1 MIINQTLQDFRSY
14 INTHRGIAKSNRFVV
29 ELLDPNLI
37 RRTKFYGSRGI
48 MGSDIYNGD
57 TRTTQ
62 QHLEFSARST
72 SLPSKTISTN
82 AVEAPGPEQKYPY
95 SDVYDDLTITFMAT
109 QGKEH
114 PYGIPEKRF
123 FDAWMNIVV
132 NPENM
137 LVNYSKLYA
146 TNGLHI
152 SMINEKNVILAKY
165 RFDRAYP
172 IGMGAVELGHDSEE
186 ASTFEVTFSVDRWHY
201 VTDTTKLEV
210 EKEEGE
216 ASTKRWNPK
225 ILPPDEKGETKRSG
239 TLLDADNPYF
249 VKPETNNNK
258 LKTTSDSGAIP
269 KRWNPK
275 FASYPLSS
283 PFDKGPALPNQT
295 AERGTL
301 LESNSP
307 FFIKPKT
314 SGEPLERASNLA
326 GKAAGK
332 ADQLASKVGVRM
344 NPSRKVARTL
354 AVAKKLKRF
363 V

>member
-14 INTHRGIAKSNRFVV
+14 INTHRGISKSNRFVV
-29 ELLDPNLI
+29 ELLDSSLI
-37 RRTKFYGSRGI
+37 NRISEYGR
-48 MGSDIYNGD
+48 DTQTYNGD
-57 TRTTQ
+57 NRTTQ
-62 QHLEFSARST
+62 QHLEFSTRAA
-72 SLPSKTISTN
+72 SLPSKTLSTN

-95 SDVYDDLTITFMAT
+95 NDVYDDLTITFMAT

-123 FDAWMNIVV
+123 FDTWMNTVV

-137 LVNYSKLYA
+137 LVNYSKLYT
-146 TNGLHI
+146 TNGLRI
-152 SMINEKNVILAKY
+152 SILNEKNAILAKY

-172 IGMGAVELGHDSEE
+172 IGMSAVELSHEVAE
-186 ASTFEVTFSVDRWHY
+186 PTTFKVTFSFDRWHY
-201 VTDTTKLEV
+201 ITDTTKLET
-210 EKEEGE
+210 ENEEGE
-216 ASTKRWNPK
+216 ASTRRWNPK
-225 ILPPDEKGETKRSG
+225 ILPPEEKGEEGKYGRSG

-249 VKPETNNNK
+249 VRPETNNNE
-258 LKTTSDSGAIP
+258 LKTTSDSSAIP
-269 KRWNPK
+269 KRWGPK
-275 FASYPLSS
+275 LATYPISS
-283 PFDKGPALPNQT
+283 PMDKGPALPTQT
-295 AERGTL
+295 TERGTL

-307 FFIKPKT
+307 YFIKPKT
-314 SGEPLERASNLA
+314 SGSPLERASNLA

-332 ADQLASKVGVRM
+332 VDQLASKVGVRV

>member
-14 INTHRGIAKSNRFVV
+14 INTHRGIARANRFVV
-29 ELLDPNLI
+29 ELLDSSLI
-37 RRTKFYGSRGI
+37 NRISGYGRATHT
-48 MGSDIYNGD
+48 YNGD
-57 TRTTQ
+57 NRTTQ

-95 SDVYDDLTITFMAT
+95 NDVYDDLTITFMAT

-172 IGMGAVELGHDSEE
+172 IGMGAIELGHDSEDP
-186 ASTFEVTFSVDRWHY
+186 ATFEVTFSCDRWHY
-201 VTDTTKLEV
+201 ITDTKDLEV
-210 EKEEGE
+210 ENEEGE
-216 ASTKRWNPK
+216 ASTRRWNPK
-225 ILPPDEKGETKRSG
+225 ILPPDKKGEEGIYGRSG
-239 TLLDADNPYF
+239 LLLDADNPYF

-258 LKTTSDSGAIP
+258 LKTTSDSSAIP
-269 KRWNPK
+269 KRWSPK
-275 FASYPLSS
+275 LATYPISS
-283 PFDKGPALPNQT
+283 PMDKGPALPNQT
-295 AERGTL
+295 SERGTL
-301 LESNSP
+301 LESDSP
-307 FFIKPKT
+307 YFIKPKT
-314 SGEPLERASNLA
+314 SGSPLERASNLT

-332 ADQLASKVGVRM
+332 ADQLASKVGVRV